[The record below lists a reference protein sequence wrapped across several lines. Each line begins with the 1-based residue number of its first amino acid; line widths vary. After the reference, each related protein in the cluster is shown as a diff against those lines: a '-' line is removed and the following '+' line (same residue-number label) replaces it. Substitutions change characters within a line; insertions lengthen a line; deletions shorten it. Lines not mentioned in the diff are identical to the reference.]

1 MRKINP
7 ILQMNQTE
15 CGLCSAAMLMEYYGV
30 CITIH
35 DLSTRFVVGRDG
47 ASIKVLKDIFST
59 YRFKS
64 YVFSLKNNLSRIEA
78 DLVPFIAF
86 KKQGHFVVIE
96 SIGDDKA
103 TVLDPGIGRVEIEKE
118 ELDTEYLNILIKIE
132 PDKNFEKVNTR
143 GGEFR
148 IIWDALKFNIKS
160 LLNVLII
167 TLLVYAITLALPILI
182 KSMVDIFLSKHLLDN
197 SIKILAASIV
207 FSGFIYIF
215 VNGLK
220 LRASVNLS
228 IVIDKFLS
236 VTVINK
242 LLKNK
247 FEYFINRTSSDI
259 QYRLA
264 LLKSLKTIMS
274 DVAIQTVLDLGT
286 MLIIFIYILNI
297 NIFYAIFLLFFSVF
311 TIVFSFLIKDRM
323 LMLKNKEL
331 SADNNLQILQYDIF
345 RSIFDVKVLALT
357 NEKHKLWEQNYEK
370 YLDSHKKSQLFLSNY
385 HNLLSFITLYVPIF
399 IPLIGILLSELNRTN
414 EISSIISLQS
424 MGGIYINGLISISQ
438 LSDNIT
444 TMKSYISRIQ
454 DILLQEDEE
463 HRDGEIN
470 FKGNITIKKLSF
482 KYPGARENTLND
494 ISFSISEGE
503 SVAIVGESGSG
514 KSTLFYVLLGAYD
527 NYQGIIEYE
536 GMDLKYLNKDKLRK
550 QIGVVPQ
557 NPLLFSGSIKEN
569 LTSDKYLDDKIIYD
583 VLKKVSMFE
592 FVNSLPMKLNTIIS
606 ENGFNLSGGQKQR
619 LALARAIISRKNVLI
634 FDEATSSLDN
644 ITEHSIVRYL
654 EQDSKTKIVIAHRLN
669 TIRNSDKII
678 VLKNGKICEIGNHDE
693 LIRNRNEYYRMY
705 SEEIQ

>member
-1 MRKINP
+1 M
-7 ILQMNQTE
+7 
-15 CGLCSAAMLMEYYGV
+15 
-30 CITIH
+30 
-35 DLSTRFVVGRDG
+35 
-47 ASIKVLKDIFST
+47 
-59 YRFKS
+59 
-64 YVFSLKNNLSRIEA
+64 
-78 DLVPFIAF
+78 
-86 KKQGHFVVIE
+86 
-96 SIGDDKA
+96 
-103 TVLDPGIGRVEIEKE
+103 
-118 ELDTEYLNILIKIE
+118 
-132 PDKNFEKVNTR
+132 
-143 GGEFR
+143 
-148 IIWDALKFNIKS
+148 
-160 LLNVLII
+160 
-167 TLLVYAITLALPILI
+167 
-182 KSMVDIFLSKHLLDN
+182 
-197 SIKILAASIV
+197 
-207 FSGFIYIF
+207 
-215 VNGLK
+215 
-220 LRASVNLS
+220 
-228 IVIDKFLS
+228 
-236 VTVINK
+236 
-242 LLKNK
+242 
-247 FEYFINRTSSDI
+247 
-259 QYRLA
+259 
-264 LLKSLKTIMS
+264 
-274 DVAIQTVLDLGT
+274 
-286 MLIIFIYILNI
+286 
-297 NIFYAIFLLFFSVF
+297 
-311 TIVFSFLIKDRM
+311 
-323 LMLKNKEL
+323 
-331 SADNNLQILQYDIF
+331 
-345 RSIFDVKVLALT
+345 
-357 NEKHKLWEQNYEK
+357 
-370 YLDSHKKSQLFLSNY
+370 
-385 HNLLSFITLYVPIF
+385 
-399 IPLIGILLSELNRTN
+399 LSELNRTN

-470 FKGNITIKKLSF
+470 FKGNITIKNLSF